1 MQYGTSEK
9 VLNFKPAH
17 NETSTNTHVIL
28 DTCQLK
34 LGVGQSQSR
43 SL

>member
-1 MQYGTSEK
+1 MQYETSEGI
-9 VLNFKPAH
+9 LNFKPAH
-17 NETSTNTHVIL
+17 NGTSMNTRVLL
-28 DTCQLK
+28 DMYLQK